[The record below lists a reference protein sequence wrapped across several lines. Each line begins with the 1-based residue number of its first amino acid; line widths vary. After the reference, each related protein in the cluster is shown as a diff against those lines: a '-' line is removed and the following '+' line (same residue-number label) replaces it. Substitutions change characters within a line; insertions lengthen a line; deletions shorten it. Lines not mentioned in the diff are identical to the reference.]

1 MAVNEARPV
10 VEAPGLPLP
19 WLHARF
25 GELTRLMDAGRLP
38 HALLISGP
46 RGVGKRS
53 LADALI
59 ARVLCAAPGEAACGR
74 CHGCRMLASGYHPDL
89 LRVEPE
95 EGKRQIR
102 IDPIREVNAF
112 VAQTAQ
118 QGGYRV
124 ILIAPAETMNVAAA
138 NALLK
143 SLEEPGGRTLF
154 VLLADIPSRMLPTI
168 RSRCQHWS
176 LAPPPPEA
184 CLPWLT
190 ERLGGEEEA
199 RFWWRVAGGLPLAA
213 LDRAEPES
221 RALRQQL
228 VETFEALVRGA
239 EPVAEAARLERQ
251 STEAI
256 LWYGIAWLEDL
267 IRLGL
272 SGESPERAPSLRN
285 PDLLPLY
292 RQAVKNA
299 RVRDWFR
306 LLDYARE
313 QRRLLASGGN
323 PNPQL
328 VLEAWLVRWSA
339 LLRS

>member
-1 MAVNEARPV
+1 MAELNATPITTLE
-10 VEAPGLPLP
+10 PLP
-19 WLHARF
+19 WLGERF
-25 GELTRLMDAGRLP
+25 AELGRLADSGRLP

-53 LADALI
+53 LVDALA
-59 ARVLCAAPGEAACGR
+59 ARTLCAEPGRLACGH

-89 LRVEPE
+89 MSIELE

-102 IDPIREVNAF
+102 IDAIREINHF
-112 VAQTAQ
+112 VSQTAQ

-124 ILIAPAETMNVAAA
+124 ILIAPAEALNVAAA

-143 SLEEPGGRTLF
+143 SLEEPGERTLF
-154 VLLADIPSRMLPTI
+154 LLLSDIPSRLLPTI
-168 RSRCQHWS
+168 RSRCQHWN
-176 LAPPPPEA
+176 LATPA
-184 CLPWLT
+184 AADCLPWLT
-190 ERLGGEEEA
+190 ERLGDAQKA
-199 RFWWRVAGGLPLAA
+199 RFWLTVAGGMPLEA
-213 LDRAEPES
+213 LRLADPEA

-239 EPVAEAARLERQ
+239 EPVAEAARLDRQ
-251 STEAI
+251 SIDAI

-272 SGESPERAPSLRN
+272 SGESGGLCN

-313 QRRLLASGGN
+313 ERRLLAAGGN

>member
-1 MAVNEARPV
+1 MSE
-10 VEAPGLPLP
+10 VEVPRPLP
-19 WLHARF
+19 WLQGRWQ
-25 GELTRLMDAGRLP
+25 ELVSLAEAGRLP
-38 HALLISGP
+38 HALLISGAH
-46 RGVGKRS
+46 GIGKHS
-53 LADALI
+53 LAEALV
-59 ARVLCAAPGEAACGR
+59 ARTLCASPGEHACGR
-74 CHGCRMLASGYHPDL
+74 CHGCHMLASGYHPDL
-89 LRVEPE
+89 LRVAPE

-102 IDPIREVNAF
+102 IGPIREVNAF

-124 ILIAPAETMNVAAA
+124 IVISPADAMNVAAS

-154 VLLADIPSRMLPTI
+154 VLLSDIPSRLLPTI

-176 LAPPPPEA
+176 LAVPAEA
-184 CLPWLT
+184 DCRAWLAA
-190 ERLGGEEEA
+190 RLEGEEEA
-199 RFWWRVAGGLPLAA
+199 RFWFRAAGGLPLRA
-213 LDRAEPES
+213 LELAEPSS

-228 VETFEALVRGA
+228 LDTFEALVRGA

-251 STEAI
+251 SIDAI

-272 SGESPERAPSLRN
+272 SGDTSELRN
-285 PDLLPLY
+285 PDLLVLY

-313 QRRLLASGGN
+313 QRRLLAEGGN

-328 VLEAWLVRWSA
+328 ALEAWLVRWST

>member
-1 MAVNEARPV
+1 MAELNPTPV
-10 VEAPGLPLP
+10 TTLEPLP
-19 WLHARF
+19 WLGERF
-25 GELTRLMDAGRLP
+25 AELGRLADSGRLP

-53 LADALI
+53 LVDALA
-59 ARVLCAAPGEAACGR
+59 ARTLCANPGRVACGH
-74 CHGCRMLASGYHPDL
+74 CHGCHMLASGYHPDL
-89 LRVEPE
+89 MSVELE

-102 IDPIREVNAF
+102 IDAIREINHF

-124 ILIAPAETMNVAAA
+124 ILVAPAEALNVAAA

-143 SLEEPGGRTLF
+143 SLEEPGARTLF
-154 VLLADIPSRMLPTI
+154 LLLSDIPSRLLPTI

-176 LAPPPPEA
+176 LAIPEPA
-184 CLPWLT
+184 DCLPWLA
-190 ERLGGEEEA
+190 ERLGDNEEA
-199 RFWWRVAGGLPLAA
+199 TFWLRVAGGLPLQAVS
-213 LDRAEPES
+213 LSTPEA

-228 VETFEALVRGA
+228 VDTFEALVRGG
-239 EPVAEAARLERQ
+239 EPVAEAARLDRQ
-251 STEAI
+251 SIDAI

-272 SGESPERAPSLRN
+272 SGDASGLCN

-313 QRRLLASGGN
+313 ERRLLAAGGN

>member
-1 MAVNEARPV
+1 MAALSTTPIAER
-10 VEAPGLPLP
+10 EPLP
-19 WLHARF
+19 WLRPRF
-25 GELTRLMDAGRLP
+25 AELVRLADAGRLP

-46 RGVGKRS
+46 RGVGKHS
-53 LADALI
+53 LVDALA
-59 ARVLCAAPGEAACGR
+59 ARTLCAAPGTAACGE
-74 CHGCRMLASGYHPDL
+74 CHACRMLAAGYHPDL
-89 LRVEPE
+89 MRVELE

-102 IDPIREVNAF
+102 IDAIREVNQV

-124 ILIAPAETMNVAAA
+124 IVIAPAEALNVAAA

-143 SLEEPGGRTLF
+143 SLEEPGARTLF
-154 VLLADIPSRMLPTI
+154 VLLSDIPSRLLPTI

-176 LAPPPPEA
+176 LGPPA
-184 CLPWLT
+184 ADDCLPWLA
-190 ERLGGEEEA
+190 ERFGDEAEA
-199 RFWWRVAGGLPLAA
+199 RFWLQVAGGLPLAA
-213 LDRAEPES
+213 LRLADPES

-228 VETFEALVRGA
+228 VETFEALVRGG
-239 EPVAEAARLERQ
+239 EPVAEAARLDRQ
-251 STEAI
+251 SIDAI

-272 SGESPERAPSLRN
+272 SGESDGLRN

-313 QRRLLASGGN
+313 ERRLLAAGGN

>member
-1 MAVNEARPV
+1 M
-10 VEAPGLPLP
+10 
-19 WLHARF
+19 
-25 GELTRLMDAGRLP
+25 P
-38 HALLISGP
+38 HALLFSGEH
-46 RGVGKRS
+46 GVGKQR
-53 LADALI
+53 LAEALI
-59 ARVLCAAPGEAACGR
+59 ARTMCAAPGEQACGQ
-74 CHGCRMLASGYHPDL
+74 CRSCQLLASGYHPDL
-89 LRVEPE
+89 LRIAPE

-102 IDPIREVNAF
+102 IDTIRDVNRF
-112 VAQTAQ
+112 VSQTAQ

-124 ILIAPAETMNVAAA
+124 IVISPAEAMNVAAS

-143 SLEEPGGRTLF
+143 SLEEPGDQTLF
-154 VLLADIPSRMLPTI
+154 ILLADVPSRVLPTI
-168 RSRCQHWS
+168 RSRCQQWPLPS
-176 LAPPPPEA
+176 VALAD
-184 CLPWLT
+184 CLGWLT
-190 ERLGGEEEA
+190 EQLAGEDEA
-199 RFWWRVAGGLPLAA
+199 RFWWQVSGGLPLRAVELAA
-213 LDRAEPES
+213 PEA

-228 VETFEALVRGA
+228 HDCFEQLVRGG
-239 EPVAEAARLERQ
+239 EPVSEAARLDRQ
-251 STEAI
+251 AIDAI

-272 SGESPERAPSLRN
+272 SGSTSSLRN

-299 RVRDWFR
+299 RVRDWFK

-313 QRRLLASGGN
+313 QRRLLAVGAN

>member
-1 MAVNEARPV
+1 MAELNP
-10 VEAPGLPLP
+10 APITTLAPLP
-19 WLHARF
+19 WLGERF
-25 GELTRLMDAGRLP
+25 EALCELADSGRLP

-46 RGVGKRS
+46 RGIGKRS
-53 LADALI
+53 LVDALA
-59 ARVLCAAPGEAACGR
+59 ARTLCAEPGAMACGR
-74 CHGCRMLASGYHPDL
+74 CHSCRMLASGYHPDL
-89 LRVEPE
+89 VCVELE

-102 IDPIREVNAF
+102 IDAIREVNHF

-124 ILIAPAETMNVAAA
+124 ILIAPAEALNVAAA

-143 SLEEPGGRTLF
+143 SLEEPGTRTLF
-154 VLLADIPSRMLPTI
+154 LLLSDIPSRLLPTI

-176 LAPPPPEA
+176 LAVPAPDA
-184 CLPWLT
+184 CLPWLA
-190 ERLGGEEEA
+190 ERLGDPEEA
-199 RFWWRVAGGLPLAA
+199 GFWLTVAGGLPRQAVRLATPDA
-213 LDRAEPES
+213 

-239 EPVAEAARLERQ
+239 EPVAEAARIDRQ
-251 STEAI
+251 SIDAI

-272 SGESPERAPSLRN
+272 SGDAKGLCN

-313 QRRLLASGGN
+313 ERRLLAAGGN

>member
-1 MAVNEARPV
+1 MGVAAQPS
-10 VEAPGLPLP
+10 PLQPLP
-19 WLHARF
+19 WLRPRF
-25 GELTRLMDAGRLP
+25 TELVRLADGGRLP

-53 LADALI
+53 LADALV
-59 ARVLCAAPGEAACGR
+59 ARTLCAAPGETACGV
-74 CHGCRMLASGYHPDL
+74 CHGCSMLASGYHPDL

-102 IDPIREVNAF
+102 IDVIREVNAF
-112 VAQTAQ
+112 VAQTPQ

-124 ILIAPAETMNVAAA
+124 ILIAPAEAMNQAAA

-143 SLEEPGGRTLF
+143 SLEEPGQRTLF
-154 VLLADIPSRMLPTI
+154 VLLADIPSRLLPTI

-176 LAPPPPEA
+176 LAVPAESA
-184 CLPWLT
+184 CLPWLA
-190 ERLGGEEEA
+190 ERLGDEQEA
-199 RFWWRVAGGLPLAA
+199 SFWLGLAGGLPLAA
-213 LDRAEPES
+213 LAQAQPES

-228 VETFEALVRGA
+228 LETFDALVRGA
-239 EPVAEAARLERQ
+239 EPVAEAARLDRQ
-251 STEAI
+251 SAEAI

-272 SGESPERAPSLRN
+272 SGEPGELRN

-313 QRRLLASGGN
+313 QRRLLAAGGN

>member
-1 MAVNEARPV
+1 MTV
-10 VEAPGLPLP
+10 APAAPALQPMP
-19 WLHARF
+19 WLRPRF
-25 GELTRLMDAGRLP
+25 AELTRLADDGRLP

-53 LADALI
+53 LADALV
-59 ARVLCAAPGEAACGR
+59 ARTLCAAPGESACGV
-74 CHGCRMLASGYHPDL
+74 CHGCRMRASGYHPAL
-89 LRVEPE
+89 LRVSPE

-102 IDPIREVNAF
+102 IDVIREVNAF
-112 VAQTAQ
+112 VAQTPQ

-124 ILIAPAETMNVAAA
+124 ILITPAEAMNPAAA

-154 VLLADIPSRMLPTI
+154 VLLADIPSRLLPTI

-176 LAPPPPEA
+176 LAVPDETA
-184 CLPWLT
+184 CLPWLA
-190 ERLGGEEEA
+190 EHLGDEQEA
-199 RFWWRVAGGLPLAA
+199 RFWLGLAGGLPLAA
-213 LDRAEPES
+213 LTQAEPAS

-228 VETFEALVRGA
+228 LETFEALVRGA
-239 EPVAEAARLERQ
+239 EPVAEAARLDRQ

-272 SGESPERAPSLRN
+272 SGEPGELRN

-299 RVRDWFR
+299 RLRDWFR

-313 QRRLLASGGN
+313 QRRLLAAGGN

>member
-1 MAVNEARPV
+1 MAIDSAAEQAGGVAQ
-10 VEAPGLPLP
+10 PLP
-19 WLHARF
+19 WQSERWRQFLSQYQS
-25 GELTRLMDAGRLP
+25 GRLP
-38 HALLISGP
+38 HALLLSGP
-46 RGVGKRS
+46 RGVGKQQF
-53 LADALI
+53 AEALI
-59 ARVLCAAPGEAACGR
+59 ARLLCVTPGEAACGH
-74 CHGCRMLASGYHPDL
+74 CHGCHMLAAGYHPDL
-89 LRVEPE
+89 LRVSPE

-102 IDPIREVNAF
+102 IDPIREVNGF

-118 QGGYRV
+118 QGGHRV
-124 ILIAPAETMNVAAA
+124 IVLSPAEAMNVAAS

-143 SLEEPGGRTLF
+143 SLEEPGQRTQFILLSD
-154 VLLADIPSRMLPTI
+154 VPSRLLATI

-176 LAPPPPEA
+176 LPVPESNQSQA
-184 CLPWLT
+184 WLA
-190 ERLGGEEEA
+190 EQLGGKEEA
-199 RFWWRVAGGLPLAA
+199 AFWWQVSGGLPLLAFELAA
-213 LDRAEPES
+213 PTA

-228 VETFEALVRGA
+228 HETFDALVRGA
-239 EPVAEAARLERQ
+239 EPVAEAARLDRQ
-251 STEAI
+251 STESI

-272 SGESPERAPSLRN
+272 SGDSARIRN

-313 QRRLLASGGN
+313 QRRLLAAGGN